1 MVSIPRHKCSNEG
14 CRKLHRLLPDFL
26 APYKHYEEAVICDSI
41 DDRIK
46 PEKSDYHP
54 SDKTVSHWKFWLW
67 LNTDDINGY
76 MKSIAFRELG
86 YSEEL
91 LKSGVSLLDK
101 LRSSI
106 PDGWLKTII
115 RTIYNSGASLRP
127 YYT

>member
-1 MVSIPRHKCSNEG
+1 M
-14 CRKLHRLLPDFL
+14 
-26 APYKHYEEAVICDSI
+26 APFKHYEEEVICDSI

-46 PEKSDYHP
+46 PEESDYCP
-54 SDKTVSHWKFWLW
+54 SERTVSHWKFWLW

-101 LRSSI
+101 LRSSM
-106 PDGWLKTII
+106 PDGWLNTII

-127 YYT
+127 FYT